1 MPARHNGAVTART
14 TPAKKKK
21 PSASTRRAT
30 SRDGRLGK
38 IVAKAV
44 KSRTF
49 RNRRLRR
56 LVTVGVMAGF
66 LLAVFTVPVRDWVIQ
81 NNVLNAKQA
90 EFEALADTNEAL
102 QTEVN
107 TLQTPEGVRAA
118 ARDQLGYVLPG
129 ETRIRLLPNGDLP
142 KELPNQWPYT
152 LVSGIVAVRQ
162 SIAQANN
169 APLAPL
175 AP

>member
-1 MPARHNGAVTART
+1 M
-14 TPAKKKK
+14 K
-21 PSASTRRAT
+21 
-30 SRDGRLGK
+30 
-38 IVAKAV
+38 VAG
-44 KSRTF
+44 SRTF
-49 RNRRLRR
+49 RSRHLRR
-56 LVTVGVMAGF
+56 LMAVGVMAGF
-66 LLAVFTVPVRDWVIQ
+66 LLAVFTVPVRDWVTQ
-81 NNVLNAKQA
+81 NNVLNAKKA

-102 QTEVN
+102 QAEVN

>member
-1 MPARHNGAVTART
+1 MTARPT
-14 TPAKKKK
+14 ATKTKK
-21 PSASTRRAT
+21 SSSRRGSSRQGYLARTIAGITR
-30 SRDGRLGK
+30 
-38 IVAKAV
+38 
-44 KSRTF
+44 SRTF

-56 LVTVGVMAGF
+56 LVGIGVLAGF
-66 LLAVFTVPVRDWVIQ
+66 LLALFTVPVKDWVIQ
-81 NNVLNAKQA
+81 NNTLNARKA
-90 EFEALADTNEAL
+90 EFEALADANEAL
-102 QTEVN
+102 QSEVN
-107 TLQTPEGVRAA
+107 VLQTPEGVRAA

-129 ETRIRLLPNGDLP
+129 ETRIRLLPTGELP

-152 LVSGIVAVRQ
+152 LVSGIVSVRQ

>member
-1 MPARHNGAVTART
+1 VTART
-14 TPAKKKK
+14 TSAKTKKT
-21 PSASTRRAT
+21 SASTRRAT
-30 SRDGRLGK
+30 TRDSRLTR
-38 IVAKAV
+38 IVTTVV
-44 KSRTF
+44 KSSVF

-56 LVTVGVMAGF
+56 LVTAGAMAGF

-81 NNVLNAKQA
+81 NNVLNAKKA
-90 EFEALADTNEAL
+90 EFDALADTNEAL

-118 ARDQLGYVLPG
+118 ARDQLGYVFPG
-129 ETRIRLLPNGDLP
+129 EARIRLLPNGELP